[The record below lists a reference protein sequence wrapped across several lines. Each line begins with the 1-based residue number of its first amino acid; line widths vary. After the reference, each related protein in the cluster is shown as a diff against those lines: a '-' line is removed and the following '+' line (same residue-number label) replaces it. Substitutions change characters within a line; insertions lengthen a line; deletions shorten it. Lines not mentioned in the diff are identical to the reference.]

1 MMQLSKGHT
10 PGFQYSSAKM
20 TVGAILRSSPTPAAV
35 MDKSATLHSG
45 FSWNNRTASNG
56 LHSNKKKK
64 QRFMLRVLMHTE
76 ISPVVTRHRSVDP
89 DIIRFPRPPL
99 QHV

>member
-64 QRFMLRVLMHTE
+64 KKTE
-76 ISPVVTRHRSVDP
+76 IYVAGVDAYRDLPCGDPAPIRRS
-89 DIIRFPRPPL
+89 
-99 QHV
+99 